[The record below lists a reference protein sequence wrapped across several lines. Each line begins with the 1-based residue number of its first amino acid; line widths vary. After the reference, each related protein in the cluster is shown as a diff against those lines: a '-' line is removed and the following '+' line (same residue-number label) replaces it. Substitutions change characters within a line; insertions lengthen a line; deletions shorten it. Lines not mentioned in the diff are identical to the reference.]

1 VRASDNDRQE
11 AIRRLRRAFDAG
23 LLSIDTFE
31 ARVDGVVAV
40 RDVDELARLTDD
52 VTQPTFGALFKRLL
66 AELIPQR
73 PRVLS
78 APPNREAAFSIGRNE
93 RCNCVIG
100 DSTVSRIHA
109 HLSWEDDHWLIRD
122 MGSLNGTY
130 VNGWRVGEAPLA
142 DGDHVRLG
150 GVELRFRAEPG
161 G

>member
-1 VRASDNDRQE
+1 VRASDTDRQE

-40 RDVDELARLTDD
+40 RDVDELERLTHD
-52 VTQPTFGALFKRLL
+52 VTQPTFGTLFKRLL
-66 AELIPQR
+66 GELLPQR

-78 APPNREAAFSIGRNE
+78 APPNHEGTFSIGRNE

-109 HLSWEDDHWLIRD
+109 HLSWDDGHWLIRD
-122 MGSLNGTY
+122 MASLNGTW
-130 VNGWRVGEAPLA
+130 VNGWRVSEAPLA
-142 DGDHVRLG
+142 DGDRVRLG
-150 GVELRFRAEPG
+150 GVELTFRV
-161 G
+161 